1 MARCSFSR
9 IERRIMPKGELTIR
23 QITEQ
28 AEQEDGQHEV
38 VHASGSLRS
47 MKPKKVPR
55 GTPWMPS
62 SPPVKSACTQKK
74 KNICDSASVII
85 AK

>member
-1 MARCSFSR
+1 M
-9 IERRIMPKGELTIR
+9 
-23 QITEQ
+23 
-28 AEQEDGQHEV
+28 
-38 VHASGSLRS
+38 
-47 MKPKKVPR
+47 PR

-62 SPPVKSACTQKK
+62 SPSVKGACTQKK